1 MKKLLALAAIGLAA
15 VSNAQWD
22 TPTNVSFRLGW
33 VYPIDA
39 GLRDVAPNYIGVGV
53 DYYPN
58 FQLLKGNGE
67 SFISFDWIGKS
78 GSGDKGNLFP
88 ILINHKFYAAD
99 ATPNEPRSYFTIGA
113 GLAIVDVTS
122 TNTVLAAKIGA
133 GRELSQYLFFEGN
146 LYYTDSSAGV
156 HGTSLGFYLG
166 YRF

>member
-1 MKKLLALAAIGLAA
+1 MKKLFALAVIGVAAI
-15 VSNAQWD
+15 SNAQWEA
-22 TPTNVSFRLGW
+22 PTNVGVRIGW

-39 GLRDVAPNYIGVGV
+39 NLRDVAPNYIGAGV

-67 SFISFDWIGKS
+67 SYISFDWIGKS
-78 GSGDKGNLFP
+78 GSGAKGNLFP

-99 ATPNEPRSYFTIGA
+99 ANPNEPRSYFTLGA
-113 GLAIVDVTS
+113 GVAIIDVNS
-122 TNTVLAAKIGA
+122 TNTVLAIRGGV
-133 GRELSQYLFFEGN
+133 GRELSQNLFAEAN
-146 LYYTDSSAGV
+146 LLYTDASAGV